1 MQPIGFPVGFSL
13 EEGNDMPIEGFED
26 LDNLVANFDTELAPI
41 KRIMAAAVEMF
52 LRQSDILPNDEYRE
66 TAIAILKGRAMGK
79 PDMAAIKSLDGVA
92 ERIGEARNQ
101 KWRDAWQLWFEVE
114 NSAMAAMAEKIFDPR
129 YTEKVLTYGE
139 AVAAFKSNDAVS
151 IAGFI
156 VTELAAAYLKLSP
169 SFNAPPVAMPV
180 SRGPL
185 SQGNSEPRSMNINT
199 EAKVR
204 EAHRLLK
211 AGTKWAVVKRTCAYG
226 TYIRWCYVITGE
238 KPVTKL

>member
-1 MQPIGFPVGFSL
+1 
-13 EEGNDMPIEGFED
+13 MPIEGFED
-26 LDNLVANFDTELAPI
+26 LDNLVANFDTELEPI

-52 LRQSDILPNDEYRE
+52 VRQSDILPNDEYRE

-79 PDMAAIKSLDGVA
+79 PDMAAVKSLDGVA

-114 NSAMAAMAEKIFDPR
+114 KSAMAAIAEKIFDPR

-139 AVAAFKSNDAVS
+139 AAAAFKSNDAVS
-151 IAGFI
+151 MAGFM
-156 VTELAAAYLKLSP
+156 VTELAAAYMKLSP
-169 SFNAPPVAMPV
+169 RFNAPPVAMPV
-180 SRGPL
+180 ARGPL
-185 SQGNSEPRSMNINT
+185 SQENSEPRSMNINT

-211 AGTKWAVVKRTCAYG
+211 AGTKWAVVKKTCTHG
-226 TYIRWCYVITGE
+226 TYIRWCYAITGE
-238 KPVTKL
+238 EPVTKR